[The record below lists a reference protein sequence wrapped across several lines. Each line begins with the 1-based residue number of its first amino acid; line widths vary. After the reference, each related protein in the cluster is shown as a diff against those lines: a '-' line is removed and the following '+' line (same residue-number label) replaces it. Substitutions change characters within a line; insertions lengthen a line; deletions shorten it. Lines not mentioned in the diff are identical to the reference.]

1 MSEEEPYEENL
12 SENDK
17 KRLKMLRTRISVE
30 NPEAI
35 NKELSITAEIPKEAV
50 DKVAWFDDQA
60 KKLAK
65 ELSDAGSQTDSS
77 EITPENFKERVS
89 ELEGLK
95 DLRRKAE
102 MNADPTSR
110 RSSGVLTLQGQN
122 YNPTSKDEWD
132 SVEAMI
138 RDLFTISK
146 SGDKN
151 QQTRSKQVIEQLH
164 RKVWKGV
171 EEKNAPYSSIEIKG
185 EIDPETGK
193 EEGIVSML
201 NKEYRKRR
209 KLERETRRD
218 AEN

>member
-89 ELEGLK
+89 ELKDLK
-95 DLRRKAE
+95 DLRRNAE
-102 MNADPTSR
+102 RDADPTAKP
-110 RSSGVLTLQGQN
+110 SSGVLTLRGQN
-122 YNPTSKDEWD
+122 YNPTEKDSWN
-132 SVEAMI
+132 SVSEMV
-138 RDLFTISK
+138 RDLFTVRNAGSK
-146 SGDKN
+146 R
-151 QQTRSKQVIEQLH
+151 QQTKASLVIEKLH
-164 RKVWKGV
+164 RKAWKGH
-171 EEKNAPYSSIEIKG
+171 EKKGQPLPQIEFKG
-185 EIDPETGK
+185 EVDPETGK
-193 EEGIVSML
+193 EKGLIETL
-201 NKEYRKRR
+201 NEEYRKRK
-209 KLERETRRD
+209 KLERESRN
-218 AEN
+218 AED